1 MKSTLHGER
10 KNKMGKIK
18 DIFTKVKHSVFPSTK
33 AKTEKEI
40 ATENGE
46 PYINVLQ
53 VDFLEGDAKRGSF
66 ELDWNDKFIDF
77 FRENGYTGK
86 EDEDLVDTWFNDI
99 ARNIVFEA
107 NQADKAI
114 VEAPTTTKSTKLD
127 DGRKEY
133 S

>member
-1 MKSTLHGER
+1 MK
-10 KNKMGKIK
+10 
-18 DIFTKVKHSVFPSTK
+18 
-33 AKTEKEI
+33 
-40 ATENGE
+40 
-46 PYINVLQ
+46 
-53 VDFLEGDAKRGSF
+53 
-66 ELDWNDKFIDF
+66 
-77 FRENGYTGK
+77 ENGYTGK

>member
-1 MKSTLHGER
+1 
-10 KNKMGKIK
+10 MGKIK
-18 DIFTKVKHSVFPSTK
+18 NIFNKVKNAVFPSTK
-33 AKTEKEI
+33 AKTAKEI
-40 ATENGE
+40 ATANGE
-46 PYINVLQ
+46 PYIDVVQ
-53 VDFLEGDAKRGSF
+53 VDFPEGDAKRGSF

-77 FRENGYTGK
+77 LKENGYTGK

>member
-1 MKSTLHGER
+1 MKSILHGER
-10 KNKMGKIK
+10 KNTMGKIN
-18 DIFTKVKHSVFPSTK
+18 DIFAKVKNAVFPSTK
-33 AKTEKEI
+33 VKTEKEI
-40 ATENGE
+40 ATEKGE
-46 PYINVLQ
+46 PYIKVVE
-53 VDFLEGDAKRGSF
+53 VDFPEGDAKRGSF

-77 FRENGYTGK
+77 LRENGYNGTN
-86 EDEDLVDTWFNDI
+86 DEDIVDTWFNDI

-127 DGRKEY
+127 EGRKEY